1 MAVKVSDIHAGNLVR
16 LISRRGGDVVAV
28 VAVGKY
34 AAMTPSTPHIV
45 EWKGDV
51 FHPTQWYIPDPRLT
65 SKRVVTLHV
74 RPEENARIS
83 VLPVTSVAHVL
94 SEMAALDWFN
104 TMRIGRK
111 VADLTRNANNRR
123 NEFEAVITYVVRS
136 IAGISKEKVSMSYT
150 YQHDPYKMLSDNKGL
165 IQKMI
170 VLWLTYC
177 YQHDVEVI
185 PDEPVLDLRDS
196 FLDAVRGL
204 EEASIE
210 RTIAQQEAARQST
223 AVRMDSDVWC
233 SPFRIDD
240 RVISRF
246 VEVP

>member
-1 MAVKVSDIHAGNLVR
+1 
-16 LISRRGGDVVAV
+16 
-28 VAVGKY
+28 
-34 AAMTPSTPHIV
+34 
-45 EWKGDV
+45 
-51 FHPTQWYIPDPRLT
+51 
-65 SKRVVTLHV
+65 
-74 RPEENARIS
+74 
-83 VLPVTSVAHVL
+83 
-94 SEMAALDWFN
+94 
-104 TMRIGRK
+104 
-111 VADLTRNANNRR
+111 
-123 NEFEAVITYVVRS
+123 
-136 IAGISKEKVSMSYT
+136 MSYT